1 MAVEHTLKAPP
12 KAIGSRIRRPK
23 LDRKID
29 LTMDGGRVVDMPPGW
44 AFTIT
49 CPNHGERNFDF
60 NPFRANG
67 REELA
72 GHLRDAIWNLRNEVE
87 GNSLSNYLTGLRY
100 FWSFLEDSEPSGL
113 AVTRLDQ
120 IDAVVL
126 HRYLAWLG
134 MQIATNGPNNGQA
147 LSVGSQRVIY
157 MWLKTL
163 LKNRHKRHPEAVHPN
178 LSFPRNAH
186 PHANSKATHRP
197 PYSIN
202 EQDRITAA
210 LNADLKR
217 IHEGGETLDANQ
229 VLAVHQIIIGL
240 AMGTNKQSLI
250 ELRRDSLMDH
260 PLKDRRFI
268 QTFKRRGHSTHATS
282 IREAE
287 PELEVDELS
296 TIPQN
301 IAEHFEFLCAYTAPL
316 VEEAAKEDRG
326 LAFLVRIKAHGRKG
340 QVVRLNAWNARHC
353 VAAFSKRH
361 DLKDDRGRPLQ
372 LNIARLR
379 PTMGTNLYRIT
390 KDIRKVQQVL
400 GHANVETTEIYVE
413 RRLESERDHQL
424 VLENME
430 QHFTPKVIEG
440 KIMIAADG
448 QFPVNIAN
456 LLDGGYNT
464 GIARCK
470 NPMRG
475 KNPMR
480 ADATVVEEIESV
492 CKKFLACFRCPNMM
506 VFEDDLWRL
515 FSFYYRLLSERGKI
529 HPDHWMKTY
538 APIIRRVDRHI
549 APLFPADKVAEARA
563 KAQKTPHPAWRGP
576 VL

>member
-1 MAVEHTLKAPP
+1 MAVKHTSKALP
-12 KAIGSRIRRPK
+12 KVNGSRIRRPK

-29 LTMDGGRVVDMPPGW
+29 LTMDGDRVVDMPPGW

-49 CPNHGERNFDF
+49 CPNHGQSTFDF

-72 GHLRDAIWNLRNEVE
+72 GHLRDAIWNLRHEVE
-87 GNSLSNYLTGLRY
+87 GESLDSYFRGIRY
-100 FWSFLEDSEPSGL
+100 FWSFLEDAESSGL
-113 AVTRLDQ
+113 IVTRLDQ
-120 IDAVVL
+120 IDVAVL
-126 HRYLAWLG
+126 RRYIAWLG
-134 MQIATNGPNNGQA
+134 MQIAKRGDNKGQV
-147 LSVGSQRVIY
+147 LSIGSQRNAY
-157 MWLKTL
+157 TQLKTL
-163 LKNRHKRHPEAVHPN
+163 LKNRQKRHPEAVHPN
-178 LSFPRNAH
+178 LSFPRN
-186 PHANSKATHRP
+186 PFPNSNSKTNHRP

-217 IHEGGETLDANQ
+217 IHEGGEPLDANQ

-250 ELRRDSLMDH
+250 ELRRNSLMDH

-287 PELEVDELS
+287 PELEVDEIS
-296 TIPQN
+296 TIPAD

-316 VEEAAKEDRG
+316 MEEAAKEDRG
-326 LAFLVRIKAHGRKG
+326 LAFLVRIKKHGRKG
-340 QVVRLNAWNARHC
+340 QVVRLNSVNAGHD
-353 VAAFSKRH
+353 VASFTKRH

-372 LNIARLR
+372 FNIARLR

-390 KDIRKVQQVL
+390 KDIRKVQQAL
-400 GHANVETTEIYVE
+400 GHAHVETTEIYVE
-413 RRLESERDHQL
+413 QHLESERDHQL

-430 QHFTPKVIEG
+430 QQFTPKVIEG

-448 QFPVNIAN
+448 QFPANIAN

-475 KNPMR
+475 KDPTR

-515 FSFYYRLLSERGKI
+515 FSFYYRLLSERAKI
-529 HPDHWMKTY
+529 HPNHWMKTY

-549 APLFPADKVAEARA
+549 APLFPADKVVEARA
-563 KAQKTPHPAWRGP
+563 KAQKIPHPAWRGP